1 MTVYEHI
8 CQLADKFY
16 ACTGLPLQSFD
27 FSGNLIHAAGYNT
40 KLTELFEHN
49 GIFEQVQNSIKNDTA
64 SSLTTIACPG
74 AFIYFTARSI
84 CAKNVYRGFHILGP
98 YTTKKDANLTGI
110 CYKPVS
116 CIPHLL
122 TLLSNISADSIF
134 FKQKVKL
141 FLSSDTNPKVQKAI
155 DILDARYHE
164 PVTLSDVA
172 AHLKISKNYLCS
184 LFKRETGKT
193 FSHYLN
199 EIRIEKSKDLL
210 LKQNMSV
217 LDIALSVGFNNQ
229 NYYNMMFKKFMKNTP
244 LEFRKHRKSS

>member
-1 MTVYEHI
+1 MTIYEHI
-8 CQLADKFY
+8 RQLGDKFY
-16 ACTGLPLQSFD
+16 ACTCLPLQSFD
-27 FSGNLIHAAGYNT
+27 FSGNLIHAAGYNA

-49 GIFEQVQNSIKNDTA
+49 NIFEQVRNSIKNDTA
-64 SSLTTIACPG
+64 SSRTTIACPG
-74 AFIYFTARSI
+74 CIYFTARSI
-84 CAKNVYRGFHILGP
+84 CVKNVYRGFHILGP

-110 CYKPVS
+110 CYKPIN

-122 TLLSNISADSIF
+122 TLLSNIAADSIF

-141 FLSSDTNPKVQKAI
+141 FLNSAANPNVKKAI

-164 PVTLSDVA
+164 PVTLSGVA
-172 AHLKISKNYLCS
+172 AQLKISKSYLCS
-184 LFKRETGKT
+184 LFKKETGKT
-193 FSHYLN
+193 FSQYLN

-229 NYYNMMFKKFMKNTP
+229 NYYNMVFKKFMKHTP
-244 LEFRKHRKSS
+244 LEFRNHRKSS